1 MKQPTKPNK
10 NKDIITIGDEWTGE
24 DRPSFICSYCNR
36 TLTKLADRN
45 NQNQSYYC
53 NSCGIDFQPD
63 NENVRRETK
72 LSVPDRNQET
82 LVATTPGQD
91 YLNKKVEINHTP
103 EIKGG
108 LKALKDKG
116 IRITSYQEYIP
127 KRQHHS
133 RR

>member
-1 MKQPTKPNK
+1 MKQTKP

-24 DRPSFICSYCNR
+24 ERPSYICSFCSRNLVK
-36 TLTKLADRN
+36 LTDRN
-45 NQNQSYYC
+45 NQNESYYC

-82 LVATTPGQD
+82 LVSTTPSQD

-108 LKALKDKG
+108 LKVLKDRG
-116 IRITSYQEYIP
+116 IRITSYSEHIP
-127 KRQHHS
+127 K
-133 RR
+133 